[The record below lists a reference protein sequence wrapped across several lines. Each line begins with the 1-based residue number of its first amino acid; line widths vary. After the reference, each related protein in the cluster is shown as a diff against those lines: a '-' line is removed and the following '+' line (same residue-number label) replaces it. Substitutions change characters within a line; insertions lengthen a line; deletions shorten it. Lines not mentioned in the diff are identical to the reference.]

1 MTITS
6 AARTGRLAELGDF
19 LRRRRD
25 ALTPHA
31 AGLPG
36 GRRRRAPGLRRD
48 EVAALA
54 HLSVTYYERLEQGR
68 GPHPSAATL
77 AALSGA
83 LRLTGDQRDHLFRLA
98 GHAAPVVPEPDETPD
113 PGLLS
118 LLHANPVTP
127 GYLADELGTILAQ
140 NPLNVALFGRFAGA
154 PGREANLAWRWFTSR
169 AWRDTLEPGQDHRRT
184 SKATVADLRGVVAQR
199 GYDESARALVE
210 ALSGAS
216 DEFARMWDEHDVA
229 VLHCSTKHLRE
240 ERVGALDLDC
250 VIATSPHS
258 RQRLLLLHPIA
269 GTGTGARLA
278 RLASLISPS

>member
-1 MTITS
+1 MTITV
-6 AARTGRLAELGDF
+6 APRTARLAELGDF

-25 ALTPHA
+25 ALAPHE

-36 GRRRRAPGLRRD
+36 GGRRRAPGLRRD
-48 EVAALA
+48 EVAELA

-77 AALSGA
+77 SALSAA
-83 LRLTGDQRDHLFRLA
+83 LRLTCDQRDHLFRLA
-98 GHAAPVVPEPDETPD
+98 GHAAPVTAEVDEAPD

-118 LLHANPVTP
+118 LLYANPVTP
-127 GYLADELGTILAQ
+127 GYLADDLGTILAQ
-140 NPLNVALFGRFAGA
+140 NPMNVALFGVFAGA
-154 PGREANLAWRWFTSR
+154 PGREGNLAWRWFTSP
-169 AWRDTLEPGQDHRRT
+169 AWRATLEPGQDHEQT
-184 SKATVADLRGVVAQR
+184 SRATVADLRAVVAQR
-199 GYDESARALVE
+199 GYDEASRSLVE
-210 ALSGAS
+210 ALIGAS

-229 VLHCSTKHLRE
+229 VLHCSTKHIRE

-258 RQRLLLLHPIA
+258 RQRLLLLHPM
-269 GTGTGARLA
+269 TGTETGTRLA